1 MGRTVVVTKIAET
14 IRLNVV
20 SREMLLFRSGRT
32 LVCHEGEGL
41 IEEDVEQFPD
51 VKVRN
56 LVRSSAADRP
66 ATTSWRELAE
76 NVELA

>member
-1 MGRTVVVTKIAET
+1 MVVVTKIAET

-41 IEEDVEQFPD
+41 IKEDVEQFPD
-51 VKVRN
+51 VKG
-56 LVRSSAADRP
+56 
-66 ATTSWRELAE
+66 
-76 NVELA
+76 